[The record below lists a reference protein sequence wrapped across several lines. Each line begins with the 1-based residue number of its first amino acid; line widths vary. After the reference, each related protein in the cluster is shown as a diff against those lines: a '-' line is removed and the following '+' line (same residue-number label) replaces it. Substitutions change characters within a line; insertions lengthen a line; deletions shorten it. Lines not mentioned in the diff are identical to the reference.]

1 MSQSLT
7 MQNSIFLVDTT
18 PHCAWGWELQ
28 KTNLEFLD
36 HIDPTYFEYQANL
49 HLANIDGE
57 NKSQAATA
65 LRTTYH
71 HGLESLFALIC
82 AALQAPDCVV
92 GWFEKYQVYQI
103 RKLVSLITSEGDSIS
118 NKLGLGHVSWEA
130 LSTRINKFNY
140 KDVGKLKETQQLF
153 GKLWKRLGREFLNEI
168 NYKEYN
174 HIKHGARAKPGGFFL
189 RVGEEHEEGVA
200 PSNEE
205 MRTLGGSK
213 FGTYFFIA
221 DRIKDAPPLKKEA
234 DPHFRL
240 IGHSVNW
247 DPESLAHAL
256 CLITISMQN
265 VISFLKTINGISPQ
279 EVRFSRPED
288 SDYFDQ
294 PWKRSV
300 GVTSMSVDFYP
311 VQEQH
316 ITRYDTQQLKE
327 PFKIKPSRK

>member
-1 MSQSLT
+1 
-7 MQNSIFLVDTT
+7 MQHSIFLVDDT
-18 PHCAWGWELQ
+18 PYCAWGWELQ

-36 HIDPTYFEYQANL
+36 HIDPTYFAYQANT
-49 HLANIDGE
+49 HFANIEGE

-65 LRTTYH
+65 LRTSYH
-71 HGLESLFALIC
+71 HGLESFFALIC

-92 GWFEKYQVYQI
+92 GWFEKYQVHQI
-103 RKLVSLITSEGDSIS
+103 RKLVSIIASESGPIS
-118 NKLGLGHVSWEA
+118 NTLGLGQVSWEA
-130 LSTRINKFNY
+130 LSSRINKFAY
-140 KDVGKLKETQQLF
+140 PDEDKLRETQQLF
-153 GKLWKRLGREFLNEI
+153 GKLWKRLAQEFLNEV
-168 NYKEYN
+168 NSKEYN

-189 RVGEEHEEGVA
+189 RCGEEHEEGVA

-205 MRTLGGSK
+205 MTTLGGSK

-221 DRIKDAPPLKKEA
+221 DRVKDAPRVKEA

-240 IGHSVNW
+240 IGRGVNW

-256 CLITISMQN
+256 CLISLSIQN
-265 VISFLKTINGISPQ
+265 VISFLKIINGVSPQ

-288 SDYFDQ
+288 SDYFEQ

-300 GVTSMSVDFYP
+300 GVTSMSMDFYP

-316 ITRYDTQQLKE
+316 ITRYGARQLRE
-327 PFKIKPSRK
+327 QYKIKTSRK

>member
-1 MSQSLT
+1 
-7 MQNSIFLVDTT
+7 MQHTIFLVDTT
-18 PHCAWGWELQ
+18 PYCAWGWELQ

-36 HIDPTYFEYQANL
+36 HIDPTYFEYQANT
-49 HLANIDGE
+49 HFANIDGE

-71 HGLESLFALIC
+71 HGLESFFALIC

-92 GWFEKYQVYQI
+92 GWFEKYQVHQI
-103 RKLVSLITSEGDSIS
+103 RKLVSIIASESDPIS
-118 NKLGLGHVSWEA
+118 NKLGLGQVSWEA
-130 LSTRINKFNY
+130 LSSRINKFVY
-140 KDVGKLKETQQLF
+140 PDDGKLRETQQLF
-153 GKLWKRLGREFLNEI
+153 GKLWKSLARDFLNEI

-189 RVGEEHEEGVA
+189 RYGKEHEEGVA

-205 MRTLGGSK
+205 MTTLGGSK
-213 FGTYFFIA
+213 FGTYFFLA
-221 DRIKDAPPLKKEA
+221 DRIKGAPRMKGV

-240 IGHSVNW
+240 IGHGVNW

-256 CLITISMQN
+256 CLITLSIQN
-265 VISFLKTINGISPQ
+265 VISFLKIINGVSPQ

-288 SDYFDQ
+288 SDFFEQ

-300 GVTSMSVDFYP
+300 GVTSMSMDFYP

-316 ITRYDTQQLKE
+316 ITRYDSSQLRE
-327 PFKIKPSRK
+327 PFKIKPGRK